1 MRFFNGSILCKSWK
15 NQNVLTVSQN
25 LIQMKISQDTLTGFM
40 VTQAYQ
46 KEPVENLK
54 LISDFFFQIAGL
66 KNLPRTGWKV
76 KLNVENS
83 ESVAEHS
90 YMMSVKAMVLS
101 DIKELNTEKI
111 LKMSILHDWAES
123 KIGDFMPDEISS
135 EKKTELEEYA
145 MSEILDDLPSKIK
158 NDYYDIWNDY
168 KDISSKEAK
177 FVHELDRLEMALQ
190 GKIYEKED
198 DPEKIKPFLTTAV
211 EQIMDDDLKKILIEI
226 LQKTQIVLL

>member
-1 MRFFNGSILCKSWK
+1 M
-15 NQNVLTVSQN
+15 
-25 LIQMKISQDTLTGFM
+25 
-40 VTQAYQ
+40 
-46 KEPVENLK
+46 
-54 LISDFFFQIAGL
+54 
-66 KNLPRTGWKV
+66 

-90 YMMSVKAMVLS
+90 YMMSVMAMVLS

-168 KDISSKEAK
+168 KDSSSKEAK

-190 GKIYEKED
+190 AKIYQKDD

-226 LQKTQIVLL
+226 LQKT

>member
-1 MRFFNGSILCKSWK
+1 M
-15 NQNVLTVSQN
+15 
-25 LIQMKISQDTLTGFM
+25 
-40 VTQAYQ
+40 
-46 KEPVENLK
+46 
-54 LISDFFFQIAGL
+54 ISDFFFQVAGL

-76 KLNVENS
+76 KLNVKNS

-90 YMMSVKAMVLS
+90 YMMSVMAMVLS

-123 KIGDFMPDEISS
+123 KIGDFMPNEISS

-168 KDISSKEAK
+168 KDSSSKEAK

-190 GKIYEKED
+190 GKIYEKEN

-226 LQKTQIVLL
+226 LQKT